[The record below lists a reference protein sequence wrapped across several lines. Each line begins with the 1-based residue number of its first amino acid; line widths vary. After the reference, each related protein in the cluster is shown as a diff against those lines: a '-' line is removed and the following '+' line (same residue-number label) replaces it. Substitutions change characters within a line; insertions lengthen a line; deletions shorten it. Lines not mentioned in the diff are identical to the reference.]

1 LKGGVPENDFIPFF
15 RHGIVR
21 IIEEVISRI
30 GIAEMDG
37 RHKKNGNHETPE
49 TEVHEYQD
57 RLAHTY
63 PWK

>member
-15 RHGIVR
+15 RHG
-21 IIEEVISRI
+21 RI